1 MAQLPENVTQTSV
14 YLALQDQTRVR
25 IVRTSQSFPPIKRS
39 RHLSTHSA
47 FQLGLWT
54 LKGRIRPVDGKVHQP
69 QWAVICFP
77 PFIRWLP
84 FAQAYPGSPSPCPC
98 HTARRLA
105 TTLPPPSRPR
115 AGIFAPHDVG
125 HAAWEFP
132 SSSRRDVLATRSC
145 LLNAERFRDSASGR
159 KDPAGPPPSHFGP
172 GVTATYTCLLLRRFR
187 RFLSSA

>member
-69 QWAVICFP
+69 PWAVICFP

-84 FAQAYPGSPSPCPC
+84 FAQASPGSPSPCPC
-98 HTARRLA
+98 HYSKAFGYYAASALPSARWHVRA
-105 TTLPPPSRPR
+105 PR
-115 AGIFAPHDVG
+115 RGTCGMGVPQFQQ
-125 HAAWEFP
+125 ERR
-132 SSSRRDVLATRSC
+132 SS
-145 LLNAERFRDSASGR
+145 
-159 KDPAGPPPSHFGP
+159 DP
-172 GVTATYTCLLLRRFR
+172 
-187 RFLSSA
+187 